1 MAVNLEDLR
10 KENEVLD
17 IFCNLVSI
25 PSPSLKEDK
34 VIEWILDFCKK
45 NGIDGKKDNY
55 GNIYIHVPATDET
68 KEPIMLSSHMD
79 VVGDDSPVNI
89 FLDGDFIKAEG
100 RTLGADD
107 KVGVACALK
116 LAKDLVNSGSGNGL

>member
-55 GNIYIHVPATDET
+55 GNIYLDE
-68 KEPIMLSSHMD
+68 KWK
-79 VVGDDSPVNI
+79 NYYY
-89 FLDGDFIKAEG
+89 
-100 RTLGADD
+100 
-107 KVGVACALK
+107 
-116 LAKDLVNSGSGNGL
+116 